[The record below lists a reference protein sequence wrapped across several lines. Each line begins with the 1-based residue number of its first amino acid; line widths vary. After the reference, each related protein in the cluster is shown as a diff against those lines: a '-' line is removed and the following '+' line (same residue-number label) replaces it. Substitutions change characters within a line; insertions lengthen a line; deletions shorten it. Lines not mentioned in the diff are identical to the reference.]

1 MDENIKKEPI
11 EEAASPETAPDTPAE
26 KAEENTALDSFLSR
40 EQEQRKTVKP
50 VKKRKPILIV
60 IIALVIVAALVVTL
74 ILVRHRTYQKSE
86 GVTDPAEI
94 TLDVGKDGVHEA
106 SVALDENGNIL
117 QNGSGSLLTYVP
129 ADIKEINVENRD
141 GSFTVTSTTPEGEAT
156 VYKLVGFEDYT
167 LQEGIADEIAS
178 HVSALEFT
186 KIISANGNLSDYGLD
201 KPLATV
207 NVSFNDGTTAL
218 IRVGNNAAGED
229 TGAYVAFGSSDA
241 VYLVS
246 SETVKPFLY
255 SVNSLISLDITD
267 KMEDSDKSEFS
278 TLTISGS
285 RYDEPITL
293 EPNTDKAID
302 ASYIV
307 TSPRRMYANA
317 TESYDIAG
325 NIRGLYAEEVVCVN
339 PSDNQL
345 SSYGLSEPYASVKAT
360 YPDTEIT
367 LHASAPND
375 DGLIYLYNPD
385 KNVIYTIQLAAVSW
399 AKTGLDLL
407 TPENPLIVNKAYV
420 SAIDFSA
427 ADVSFKLDVTSSTET
442 VTDGDGN
449 EQEVTTTTATYDG
462 KELTEQ
468 NFSIFFQ
475 NLTAIKN
482 QGSPDG
488 GKGST
493 VMSVTYSYTTD
504 RSDDTLTVYTSDATN
519 YILEMN
525 GSVVGTASK
534 AYIDSLIEGAQGLIK
549 GENITS
555 L

>member
-1 MDENIKKEPI
+1 MDENIKKDSI
-11 EEAASPETAPDTPAE
+11 EKATSPAA
-26 KAEENTALDSFLSR
+26 KAEEAEDNSALDSFLSR
-40 EQEQRKTVKP
+40 EQEPTKP
-50 VKKRKPILIV
+50 VKTGKNRKPILIV
-60 IIALVIVAALVVTL
+60 IIALVVVAALVVTL
-74 ILVRHRTYQKSE
+74 ILVRRRTYQKSE
-86 GVTDPAEI
+86 GVADPAEI

-106 SVALDENGNIL
+106 SVKLDENGNIL
-117 QNGSGSLLTYVP
+117 QNGVGSLLTYVP
-129 ADIKEINVENRD
+129 ADIKQIDVENED
-141 GSFTVTSTTPEGEAT
+141 GSFTVTSHTPEGEAT
-156 VYKLVGFEDYT
+156 VYTLVGFEGYT
-167 LQEGIADEIAS
+167 LQEGIAGEVAS

-186 KIISANGNLSDYGLD
+186 KIITASGNLSDYGLD
-201 KPLATV
+201 KPRATV
-207 NVSFNDGTTAL
+207 NVSFNDDTTAV

-229 TGAYVAFGSSDA
+229 TGTYVAFGSSDA
-241 VYLVS
+241 VYLVAT
-246 SETVKPFLY
+246 ENVEPFLY
-255 SVNSLISLDITD
+255 SVNSFISLDVTD
-267 KMEDSDKSEFS
+267 KMEDSENAEFS
-278 TLTISGS
+278 SLTISGT

-302 ASYIV
+302 AAYIV

-367 LHASAPND
+367 LHASAAND
-375 DGLIYLYNPD
+375 DGLVYIYNPD
-385 KNVIYTIQLAAVSW
+385 KNVVYTIQLAAVSW

-407 TPENPLIVNKAYV
+407 MPENPLIVNKAYV
-420 SAIDFSA
+420 SEISFSA
-427 ADVSFKLDVTSSTET
+427 GDTSFDLDVTSSTET
-442 VTDGDGN
+442 VTDDDGN

-475 NLTAIKN
+475 NLNAIKN
-482 QGSPDG
+482 QGSPNG
-488 GKGST
+488 EKGSK
-493 VMSVTYSYTTD
+493 VMSVTYSYSSD
-504 RSDDTLTVYTSDATN
+504 RSADTLTVYTSDATN
-519 YILEMN
+519 YILELN
-525 GSVVGTASK
+525 GVAVGTTSK
-534 AYIDSLIEGAQGLIK
+534 AYIDSLIEGANGLIK

>member
-1 MDENIKKEPI
+1 MDENIKKDSI
-11 EEAASPETAPDTPAE
+11 EKATSPAA
-26 KAEENTALDSFLSR
+26 KAEEAEDNSALDSFLSR
-40 EQEQRKTVKP
+40 EQEPTKP
-50 VKKRKPILIV
+50 VKTGKNRKPILIV
-60 IIALVIVAALVVTL
+60 IIALVVVAALVVTL
-74 ILVRHRTYQKSE
+74 ILVRRRTYQKSE

-106 SVALDENGNIL
+106 SVKLDENGNIL
-117 QNGSGSLLTYVP
+117 QNGVGSLLTYVP
-129 ADIKEINVENRD
+129 ADIKQIDVENED
-141 GSFTVTSTTPEGEAT
+141 GSFTVTSHTPEGEAT
-156 VYKLVGFEDYT
+156 VYTLVGFEGYT
-167 LQEGIADEIAS
+167 LQEGIAGEVAS

-186 KIISANGNLSDYGLD
+186 KIITASGNLSDYGLD
-201 KPLATV
+201 KPRATV
-207 NVSFNDGTTAL
+207 NVSFNDDTTAV

-241 VYLVS
+241 VYLVAT
-246 SETVKPFLY
+246 ENVEPFLY
-255 SVNSLISLDITD
+255 SVNSFISLDVTD
-267 KMEDSDKSEFS
+267 KMEDSENAAFS
-278 TLTISGS
+278 SLTISGT

-302 ASYIV
+302 AAYIV

-325 NIRGLYAEEVVCVN
+325 NIRGLYAEEVICVN

-367 LHASAPND
+367 LHASAAND
-375 DGLIYLYNPD
+375 DGLVYIYNPD
-385 KNVIYTIQLAAVSW
+385 KNVVYTIQLAAVSW

-407 TPENPLIVNKAYV
+407 MPENPLIVNKAYV
-420 SAIDFSA
+420 SEISFSA
-427 ADVSFKLDVTSSTET
+427 GDTSFDLDVTSSTET
-442 VTDGDGN
+442 VTDDDGN

-475 NLTAIKN
+475 NLNAIKN
-482 QGSPDG
+482 QGGPDG
-488 GKGST
+488 EKGSK
-493 VMSVTYSYTTD
+493 VMSVTYSYSSD
-504 RSDDTLTVYTSDATN
+504 RSADTLTVYTSDATN
-519 YILEMN
+519 YILELN
-525 GSVVGTASK
+525 GAAVGTTSK
-534 AYIDSLIEGAQGLIK
+534 AYIDSLIEGAIGLIK

>member
-40 EQEQRKTVKP
+40 EQEQKKTVKP

-117 QNGSGSLLTYVP
+117 QNGNGSLLTYVP

-201 KPLATV
+201 KPLATL
-207 NVSFNDGTTAL
+207 NVSFNDGTSA
-218 IRVGNNAAGED
+218 IVRVGNNAAGED

-278 TLTISGS
+278 TLTISGT

-427 ADVSFKLDVTSSTET
+427 GDTSFKLDVTSSTET
-442 VTDGDGN
+442 VTDDDGN

-519 YILEMN
+519 YILELN